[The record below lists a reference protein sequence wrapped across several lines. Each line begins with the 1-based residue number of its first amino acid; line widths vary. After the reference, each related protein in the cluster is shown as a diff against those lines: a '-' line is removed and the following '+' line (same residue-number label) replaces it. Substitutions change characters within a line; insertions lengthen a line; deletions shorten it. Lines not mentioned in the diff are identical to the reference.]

1 MDEALPQDGG
11 QDMLVSWIGFPLGAG
26 VALGLLAGLAPP
38 SQAHAAEFR
47 SEKDGT
53 VTIDAGETI
62 DDTVFLSGQTV
73 VVAGVVEGDVFAAA
87 EQVEITGTVRGNLYC
102 GGRKVTIGGEIAGN
116 VHAGGKDL
124 ELSAK
129 VGGSGFLG
137 GQNVV
142 LTEGSELARGG
153 YLAGESVRAQGR
165 VGRDLYFGA
174 EKMEIGGSVER
185 SVHGYAGQFAVSSG
199 GSVGGDVNVTVPA
212 EDAAKIDEG
221 ATVSGATVIDVEAE
235 KKERRAFLY
244 PGFYLGVLA
253 QALALLV
260 IGLVL
265 VTLFPSLLP
274 PAPESGKEALRN
286 MGIGLII
293 LLATPVAMLFI
304 ALTVIGIPV
313 SIVLAMAYALLLYT
327 STLVVAYFL
336 ALRLPATN
344 NRRLVVSTALSL
356 LVILLV
362 VKVPLVGPGL
372 RFLVHLLGMGCLV
385 MHLRNLYVASR
396 DSATG
401 PTGQV
406 GTGQPGVLATE

>member
-1 MDEALPQDGG
+1 MTNANLGA
-11 QDMLVSWIGFPLGAG
+11 WIVAG
-26 VALGLLAGLAPP
+26 VALVLLGGLVSP
-38 SQAHAAEFR
+38 SPAHAAEFR
-47 SEKDGT
+47 SEEEGT
-53 VTIDAGETI
+53 VKVDEGETI

-73 VVAGVVEGDVFAAA
+73 IMAGVVNGDVFAAA
-87 EQVEITGTVRGNLYC
+87 ERVEITGTVRGNLYC
-102 GGRKVTIGGEIAGN
+102 GGKTVTIGGEITGN

-142 LTEGSELARGG
+142 LTEASELARGG
-153 YLAGESVRAQGR
+153 YVAGESGRIQGR
-165 VGRDLYFGA
+165 VGRDLYFAA

-185 SVHGYAGQFAVSSG
+185 SVHGYARQFAVSST

-212 EDAAKIDEG
+212 KDAAKIDEG
-221 ATVSGATVIDVEAE
+221 ATVSGATDIDVEVE
-235 KKERRAFLY
+235 QERRPFLY
-244 PGFYLGVLA
+244 PAFYLGVLA
-253 QALALLV
+253 RALALLV

-286 MGIGLII
+286 MGIGLLI
-293 LLATPVAMLFI
+293 LLATPVTMLFI

-313 SIVLAMAYALLLYT
+313 SIALAMAYALLLYT

-336 ALRLPATN
+336 AQRLPAPN
-344 NRRLVVSTALSL
+344 NPRLVLSTAVSL

-362 VKVPLVGPGL
+362 LKVPLVGPGL
-372 RFLVHLLGMGCLV
+372 NFLVRIFGMGCLV
-385 MHLRNLYVASR
+385 VHLRNLYVASR
-396 DSATG
+396 GSTASAAR
-401 PTGQV
+401 
-406 GTGQPGVLATE
+406 QPGVIATE